1 MFPTLIADT
10 VDADG
15 GGDRGLMLAAALVAL
30 ALVVAGLRRRGGD
43 AETDE
48 ETDAIDRIEV
58 SGDDEHAST
67 DTAAGG
73 IDRVGDDDSGGTD
86 DVDDGGAAE
95 ERAVDDGD
103 GDDGDGDGDDD
114 TDDDG
119 VTVDVTDT
127 ASRFGGVDAVDWV
140 MVLAA
145 GVRAMREEL
154 EERRTD

>member
-1 MFPTLIADT
+1 MLPTLIADT
-10 VDADG
+10 VDAD

-43 AETDE
+43 AEADE

-58 SGDDEHAST
+58 SGDDERASA
-67 DTAAGG
+67 DTAASG
-73 IDRVGDDDSGGTD
+73 IDRVGDDDSDGTD
-86 DVDDGGAAE
+86 DADDGGAAE
-95 ERAVDDGD
+95 EGAVDDGD
-103 GDDGDGDGDDD
+103 DDDDD